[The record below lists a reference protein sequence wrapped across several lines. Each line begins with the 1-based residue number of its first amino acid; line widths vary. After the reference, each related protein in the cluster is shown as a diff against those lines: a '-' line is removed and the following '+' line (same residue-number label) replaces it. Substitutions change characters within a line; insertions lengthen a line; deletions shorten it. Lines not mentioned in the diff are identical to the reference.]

1 MTQDQVAKKVGKS
14 RSAVANTLRL
24 LNLPAE
30 IQRGVIE
37 GKITEGH
44 ARAILGLP
52 EIEKMILMYSTILE
66 QGLNVRQ
73 VEAKVRE
80 IAVKRRID
88 AATPDPK
95 LMAIET
101 ELRGRL
107 GAQVKVS
114 RQGRGGKITIDFFSD
129 EDLEEILNRM
139 AEQKANG
146 EDSYLVV

>member
-1 MTQDQVAKKVGKS
+1 
-14 RSAVANTLRL
+14 
-24 LNLPAE
+24 
-30 IQRGVIE
+30 
-37 GKITEGH
+37 
-44 ARAILGLP
+44 
-52 EIEKMILMYSTILE
+52 MI
-66 QGLNVRQ
+66 
-73 VEAKVRE
+73 AF
-80 IAVKRRID
+80 KRRID
-88 AATPDPK
+88 AATAVPY